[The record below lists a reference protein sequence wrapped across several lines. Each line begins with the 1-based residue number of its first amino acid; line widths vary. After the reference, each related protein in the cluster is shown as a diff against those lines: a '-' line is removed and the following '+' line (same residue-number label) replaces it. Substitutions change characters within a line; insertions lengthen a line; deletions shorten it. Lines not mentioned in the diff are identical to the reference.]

1 MRNVLASSHLTIEPD
16 SEEAAHLVGSEL
28 MASLAGETP
37 KAIVVYAT
45 VNHDQ
50 AAVIQGIAD
59 IVGPGVAIV
68 GCSSQGAVSNEQVV
82 EEGFVLGAMAL
93 GGDALRTAAALER
106 TFQDGSFEKGQ
117 RLGRS
122 LKADL
127 GGDPDLVTVL
137 YDPLCGADV
146 ERMLVGLQEEITCP
160 IVGGGAGQPF
170 GRPIRTFQY
179 FGREVLSHSVVA
191 LGLKGPFSAEIG
203 VCHGTV
209 PSGVVMTI
217 TKTDGP
223 RILTIDGISAIECW
237 ARVTGYS
244 TSVLPDQNH
253 MAAWA
258 IAVERR
264 TMVPGPDGPVERTAY
279 MIRGA
284 FGVDFETG
292 GITMQTAIPEGT
304 KIMIHHRSNDAVLKG
319 TSVMGEELGQRLAH
333 RQPWAVLGF
342 ECAARTSP
350 FLGIAATIEEN
361 HSLRA
366 AVAPKSPWLGMIAW
380 GEIAPCNGQPA
391 FHNYTYP
398 LAVLI
403 ENQG

>member
-1 MRNVLASSHLTIEPD
+1 MTNVLASSHLTVEPD
-16 SEEAAHLVGSEL
+16 SEEAARLVGNQIV
-28 MASLAGETP
+28 AGLGGQTP
-37 KAIVVYAT
+37 KAVIVYAT

-50 AAVIQGIAD
+50 AMVIQGIAD
-59 IVGPGVAIV
+59 VVGPGVPIV
-68 GCSSQGAVSNEQVV
+68 GCSSQGVVSNEQII

-93 GGDALRTAAALER
+93 GGEALRTATALER
-106 TFQDGSFEKGQ
+106 TFQEGSFDKGQ

-146 ERMLVGLQEEITCP
+146 EHMLAGLQAEITCP

-170 GRPIRTFQY
+170 GPPVRTYQY
-179 FGREVLSHSVVA
+179 FDREVLSHGLVA
-191 LGLKGPFSAEIG
+191 LGLKGPFTAEIG

-217 TKTDGP
+217 TKADGP

-237 ARVTGYS
+237 SRVTGYS
-244 TSVLPDQNH
+244 TSDLPDQNH

-258 IAVERR
+258 IAVERK

-292 GITMQTAIPEGT
+292 SITMQTAIPEGT
-304 KIMIHHRSNDAVLKG
+304 KIMIHHRTNDAVLKG
-319 TSVMGEELGQRLAH
+319 TSVMGGELAQKLAR
-333 RQPWAVLGF
+333 RQPWAALGF
-342 ECAARTSP
+342 ECAARTAP
-350 FLGIAATIEEN
+350 FLGIAATIQEN
-361 HSLRA
+361 LALRA
-366 AVAPKSPWLGMIAW
+366 AVARQSPWLGMMAW
-380 GEIAPCNGQPA
+380 GEIAPCNGLPA

-403 ENQG
+403 ENQA